1 MSDRYVAQTFAL
13 PWVSLIPLH
22 ITATTGAR

>member
-13 PWVSLIPLH
+13 PGASLRHLH
-22 ITATTGAR
+22 ITATNGTR